1 MKNLKIKYVSLLFW
15 VIFISNSI
23 FYMLYFQIFGN
34 MIYSYET
41 CFDLNCFQT
50 RFFSLY
56 IYYILVFFLFSGAY
70 CFLLSYFN
78 LYKTHNKVQVAKWI
92 LLILILFIFG
102 YFIYGI
108 NKFYQGI
115 WMEYPFLKWSYIVF
129 KEYLYDISYK
139 YAFLIVL
146 MISVTV
152 TATLLLNR
160 KESRKNEKDNLV

>member
-1 MKNLKIKYVSLLFW
+1 M
-15 VIFISNSI
+15 
-23 FYMLYFQIFGN
+23 
-34 MIYSYET
+34 
-41 CFDLNCFQT
+41 
-50 RFFSLY
+50 
-56 IYYILVFFLFSGAY
+56 FFLFSGAY